1 MMQMQRFSSLCKI
14 YALRRGLLSPA
25 LGLKCHNLTV
35 FVQQQSLWTQ
45 SQVRLNSYKPK
56 VQDTKS
62 RNSTKVRKV
71 NLSNKL
77 RQEFSK
83 YKKQTPIISCKRME
97 FNFYEGMRYSKFE
110 AVPLASKGWLK
121 RGSNGDFFTLYENYM
136 KPDDL
141 HFGYA
146 PLPMSTYSPTDSSI
160 KEDNNFQGF
169 RSLGIAEHFR
179 ESLTK
184 MCITRPA
191 DIQIAAIPHILDGKN
206 CVVSAHTGC
215 GKTLAYILPIIQQV
229 LESNKREEK
238 PYFGSPKVLI
248 VSPSRELSYQ
258 IFDVVQKLIQDHPLK
273 AKLVIG
279 GYEDKLSKND
289 IPEVIDIVVGSLG
302 TLKKTFGSGALSKQR
317 LKHVVLDEADQLVD
331 DQNRRYV
338 RDLLKNVNIKDNLD
352 EGDNSDNY
360 LSAQIVLVSATI
372 PLNLDLLFEGLVDC
386 NALERIS
393 TTHLHDVLKSSP
405 QLFLKVGMTHKAKA
419 LFDIIQKDHKSKRP
433 VLIFSNTA
441 KTAEW
446 VGHMLNE
453 QRYPC
458 KTLTGQVPTE
468 IRQHLFQRFQQGE
481 FNILSTTPMVARGL
495 DTIRVQHVINFD
507 FPLYVSEYI
516 HQIGRVGRIGQKV
529 CHITN
534 IVAFK
539 REVELV
545 QRIELSVRLYEKLH
559 AVNANIPG
567 ILSHRHEKLREG
579 SG

>member
-1 MMQMQRFSSLCKI
+1 
-14 YALRRGLLSPA
+14 
-25 LGLKCHNLTV
+25 
-35 FVQQQSLWTQ
+35 Q

-191 DIQIAAIPHILDGKN
+191 DIQ
-206 CVVSAHTGC
+206 
-215 GKTLAYILPIIQQV
+215 V
-229 LESNKREEK
+229 LESNEREEK

-419 LFDIIQKDHKSKRP
+419 LFDIIQKDHKLKRP